1 MRRIPTSVWMRL
13 LPIVVLGLGVPAQA
27 SAGWFGDS
35 EKEKAAK
42 VASHVADLL
51 REPNAL
57 IAQAQNAAE
66 AGDTEGAISL
76 FRQAQ
81 TLLENAEA
89 AEDTSGSAFAS
100 LRLKK
105 FHCIS
110 MLDALAL
117 KRAEVLDVR
126 QAVTDTSDLEAR
138 LAKERAALEAKKKPK
153 KVTETLP
160 TRPPTLAEQLQSERQ
175 ALKTATTATQAA
187 RVALVAAQADVKRAQ
202 EAVQAAAQANTAA
215 DAKLFLADQ
224 NARKVI
230 DKLGIDSPEAQQA
243 REAWVSA
250 HAEAIKAKQAWEQA
264 KAKQAQA
271 EEAQRAAEAN
281 VNTALNAEANI
292 HRGVA
297 VLERAERKARA
308 EQEAKARV
316 EAKKRAEEAERA
328 RKKAE
333 AEAAAKR
340 QAQQEAEKKAQAEAK
355 QAQEEAKQAKAKAD
369 AKAAQEALKGEIDWC
384 YELWRQKNVEVLER
398 RLTEATAK
406 HPDTPEFLLLLA
418 RLRLMQGQREDAIEI
433 AGMIPEKGK
442 LGVQAQLVVAGAY
455 LSENRTL
462 DAMKLLEKVMRLA
475 PQDPAPYF
483 NMAVVMTRL
492 PDIDPKGEV
501 ATRYYRR
508 SVELGGKRSPALEER
523 LNME

>member
-1 MRRIPTSVWMRL
+1 MRKVPTSVWMRL
-13 LPIVVLGLGVPAQA
+13 LPLLVLGLGVPAQA
-27 SAGWFGDS
+27 SAGWFGES

-42 VASHVADLL
+42 VAAHVADLL
-51 REPNAL
+51 REPNLL

-81 TLLENAEA
+81 TLLEQAEA
-89 AEDTSGSAFAS
+89 AEDTSGSAFAT

-117 KRAEVLDVR
+117 KRAEVMDVR

-138 LAKERAALEAKKKPK
+138 LAKERAALEAKNKPK
-153 KVTETLP
+153 KTAEALP

-175 ALKTATTATQAA
+175 ALKSASTATQAA

-224 NARKVI
+224 NAQKWI
-230 DKLGIDSPEAQQA
+230 KQLGVDSPEAQQA
-243 REAWVSA
+243 REVWASA
-250 HAEAIKAKQAWEQA
+250 HADAMKAKQAWEQA
-264 KAKQAQA
+264 KVKQAQA
-271 EEAQRAAEAN
+271 EEAQRTAEAN
-281 VNTALNAEANI
+281 VNAALNAEATI
-292 HRGVA
+292 YRGVE
-297 VLERAERKARA
+297 VLERAEKKARA

-340 QAQQEAEKKAQAEAK
+340 QAQQEAEKKAQEA
-355 QAQEEAKQAKAKAD
+355 AKQAKAEAD

-418 RLRLMQGQREDAIEI
+418 RLRLMQGQREDAVEI

-442 LGVQAQLVVAGAY
+442 LGVQAQLVIAGAY

-462 DAMKLLEKVMRLA
+462 EAMKLLEKVMRSA

-483 NMAVVMTRL
+483 NMAVVMTHL

-501 ATRYYRR
+501 AAKYYRR
-508 SVELGGKRSPALEER
+508 SVELGGKRSQALEER
-523 LNME
+523 LSME